1 MDGSKDYT
9 ELCSERTIF
18 SEQQGFFGEMFDV
31 VKNCCTEKWLK
42 TKFEKLS
49 SDDEKFRL
57 LFDEP
62 NVSDMLLGTLEHVA
76 PVYRKKD
83 CLFSYQRRKEGERL
97 HEKNELNNALTLLT
111 FAVLRAPAKGNGK
124 KTEPF
129 RNMYKKFRVKNR
141 KTK

>member
-1 MDGSKDYT
+1 MDSLKDYT

-42 TKFEKLS
+42 TKFETIS
-49 SDDEKFRL
+49 SDDKKFRF

-62 NVSDMLLGTLEHVA
+62 NVSDMLLGTLEHVS

-83 CLFSYQRRKEGERL
+83 CLFSHQRRKEGERL
-97 HEKNELNNALTLLT
+97 HEKNDLNNALTLLT
-111 FAVLRAPAKGNGK
+111 FAVLRAPAKGNEK
-124 KTEPF
+124 KTESF
-129 RNMYKKFRVKNR
+129 RNM
-141 KTK
+141 